1 MMKPQSNGL
10 VELHDAKRKE
20 RGFNCMQL
28 IWFLT
33 KDGVKEWEYWHGA
46 HLEAAAGQ
54 CRYKSTMLQTKTQ
67 CLNLLSS
74 ADSTMYSDLLS
85 MTELKVNQ

>member
-33 KDGVKEWEYWHGA
+33 EDGVKEWEDWHGA

-54 CRYKSTMLQTKTQ
+54 CRYKSKCHIYARTIEKQKI
-67 CLNLLSS
+67 NF
-74 ADSTMYSDLLS
+74 
-85 MTELKVNQ
+85 

>member
-20 RGFNCMQL
+20 LGFNCMQL
-28 IWFLT
+28 IRFLT
-33 KDGVKEWEYWHGA
+33 EDGVKEWEDWHGA

-54 CRYKSTMLQTKTQ
+54 CHYISQ
-67 CLNLLSS
+67 CTIYARTVEKQKNNGVQLSIF
-74 ADSTMYSDLLS
+74 
-85 MTELKVNQ
+85 